1 MDIELKEEYRDID
14 VEDCGFSN
22 RTHNILLRYQ
32 ITNVYEL
39 AEKYNE
45 GLTGLRGVGVFV
57 EEEVQSFF
65 ESKINDALDESK
77 RKKEVLQTI
86 AEAKAKIVAAEEL
99 EAENVKPF
107 LESMD
112 QISIS
117 ELPMS
122 VRVYNGLKRGG
133 INTVKDLLLLKKSEL
148 LELRN
153 IGATSVEEIESI
165 QNSIWVERE
174 EYFSQKAG
182 EYDDVEAKLTEDT
195 RDFDKIVIAD
205 LRENYNFSTALLQEW
220 FGITR
225 QGVYQRLAPH
235 KKNKDKWVGKELTSK
250 DLEGIRLLISQK
262 SLYEEIEDE
271 KYYFF
276 NNKKDDCVFLCVSDK
291 EIKCFYLA
299 DLPEDV
305 QEIIRKENLDRYDAE
320 ELALSPLGEIVYI
333 LKEPYYKPND
343 MYNYR
348 RLAQRRGM
356 SLDEYAQFLEGIPY
370 YGGKNITDDQI
381 IEFFD
386 ANMVDGKV
394 YISSDSSNQWIRSYS
409 SRNGYTL
416 KAFIEFY
423 GYESAMVEAYDKSV
437 NARLSHVEELK
448 KHIVH
453 DNVIYLDTFSQIY
466 RTISV
471 YASHN
476 GMTLNEYIEDLG
488 FKRTM
493 LRPFVHRTNDEADM
507 EIYQPVEDAKLPEKI
522 FANNPLIGNYVFSE
536 KNLRAINSNAKKYV
550 DQMVSDP
557 GVFKSPNALKAE
569 MQVTL
574 AVINYAKNWA
584 SEEESS
590 FWNYMSGQFGYRES
604 SSEVRDVLCRCVED
618 SMKHQKRLFLSDAN
632 GNLYKG
638 TIVVHAMTT
647 KKTWM
652 YLFDFLFDF
661 YKNNLNWTYMEND
674 PSIGQMVRALYRK
687 LDDSILDSKDESIS
701 ISSEVYRFQ
710 EGIRKLVL
718 YRPKYAEKLFGR
730 LIKRLDEIIKQ
741 EAGPANTYEEVL
753 AEEWIAKKMQKIL
766 ETKTRRTWSTEA
778 KDVAISYDRIRASY
792 QLENETDV
800 KIVLPDIRLKEED
813 TGNVVMHIYYG
824 DKLVDTKALS
834 FYGNELGRTV
844 QGKKIDLKECQR
856 LSGANSFDFAVR
868 ITCGDTV
875 IYDSENTLYRNCLV
889 FEKKSEVN
897 PTSCSKGNY
906 TIVIPAGEN
915 LEVENAQV
923 NTISEDIR
931 YGNYYYVQFER
942 DFVFSFHDEILAI
955 DNISNK
961 AIRVIVPHVRRDLSF
976 VRDGLQYKVTSSCDV
991 VRIVMSEDDIQ
1002 GKYVI
1007 LLNGER
1013 IGFDELNASKNSST
1027 TIYELPVNMSTNEE
1041 ACRIQIIDLNRN
1053 KLVFNEQF
1061 ITAENV
1067 LFEFNRLV
1075 YYSEKDFEN
1084 ASLRYSFN
1092 DMEPE
1097 SIQVTQEDEFIS
1109 VPFANGEFVFGV
1121 PELKVYDT
1129 LAHHWGR
1136 GTQYWIGEIGY
1147 ETFMRVD
1154 YPDSTDV
1161 KLFLGEYEI
1170 PVENDGSYGIGN
1182 VIHGLEFTDSDD
1194 VDLKIRIYA
1203 DDIEYAGY
1211 QLCRIA
1217 VREKFAF
1224 QPKLIVEGDKLL
1236 WDRGYGFVGR
1246 KDNVFKLKVTSDNG
1260 YSESFSLKLDEELIA
1275 DGLNL
1280 ELGEYNYQIVKE
1292 SRNVFMPS
1300 EELITE
1306 GVFFVGNAN
1315 ELRFLHHKICI
1326 DKVSFYD
1333 FYFDKVMQT
1342 EIVKICID
1350 NLKYVG
1356 TESVSDDGELPIYT
1370 GIVFY
1375 ENKHGVRKEFSDK
1388 NEITE
1393 SGTLMKVNPVRV
1405 ALLND
1410 SVLSMVDSEGD
1421 ESDLGDG
1428 FYCYSFRDKD
1438 TGEIK
1443 YSFTDREYC
1452 AWNKKFYRGVDL
1464 YIYERERM
1472 E

>member
-14 VEDCGFSN
+14 IEDCGFSN
-22 RTHNILLRYQ
+22 RTHNILLRSQ

-45 GLTGLRGVGVFV
+45 GITSLRGAGVFV
-57 EEEVQSFF
+57 EEEVRSFF
-65 ESKINDALDESK
+65 ESRISDIIDVIQH
-77 RKKEVLQTI
+77 KKDVLQTI
-86 AEAKAKIVAAEEL
+86 AEAKAKMDEVERL
-99 EAENVKPF
+99 EAENVQSF
-107 LESMD
+107 LDAMD
-112 QISIS
+112 RVDIFEI
-117 ELPMS
+117 PMS
-122 VRVYNGLKRGG
+122 VRVHNGLRRGG
-133 INTVKDLLLLKKSEL
+133 INTVKDLLLLKKSDL

-153 IGATSVEEIESI
+153 IGATSVDEIVSI
-165 QNSIWVERE
+165 QNSIWAERE
-174 EYFSQKAG
+174 EYFSKEVS
-182 EYDDVEAKLTEDT
+182 EYDDVEDDLTENT
-195 RDFDKIVIAD
+195 RDFDKLVIAD
-205 LRENYNFSTALLQEW
+205 LRDNYSFSTALLQEW

-225 QGVYQRLAPH
+225 QRVYQKLEPR
-235 KKNKDKWVGKELTSK
+235 KKNRDKWVGKELTDK
-250 DLEGIRLLISQK
+250 DLDGIKRLISLK
-262 SLYEEIEDE
+262 SMSEEIEGE

-276 NNKKDDCVFLCVSDK
+276 NNKKDDCVFLCVTEK

-305 QEIIRKENLDRYDAE
+305 QEIIRNENLDKYDSD
-320 ELALSPLGEIVYI
+320 ELSGSPLGETVYI
-333 LKEPYYKPND
+333 LKEPYYRPYD
-343 MYNYR
+343 MYKYR
-348 RLAQRRGM
+348 LLAQRRGM
-356 SLDEYAQFLEGIPY
+356 SLDEYAQFLVGLPY

-381 IEFFD
+381 IEFFE
-386 ANMVDGKV
+386 ANIVDGKV
-394 YISSDSSNQWIRSYS
+394 YISSDSSNQWIRSYA

-416 KAFIEFY
+416 KAFIELY
-423 GYESAMVEAYDKSV
+423 GYESAMVDAYDKSV
-437 NARLSHVEELK
+437 NARLAHIEELK
-448 KHIVH
+448 KCIVY
-453 DNVIYLDTFSQIY
+453 DNVVYLDTFSPIY

-476 GMTLNEYIEDLG
+476 GTTLNEYITDLG

-493 LRPFVHRTNDEADM
+493 LRPLVNRSNDEADM
-507 EIYQPVEDAKLPEKI
+507 EIYQPAEDAKITEKI
-522 FANNPLIGNYVFSE
+522 FANYPLLGNYVFSE
-536 KNLRAINSNAKKYV
+536 KNIQALNTNAKKYV

-557 GVFKSPNALKAE
+557 GVFKSANALKAE

-590 FWNYMSGQFGYRES
+590 FWNFMSGQFGYRES

-618 SMKHQKRLFLSDAN
+618 SMKHQKRLFLSDVN

-687 LDDSILDSKDESIS
+687 LDDSTLESKDEAIS

-718 YRPKYAEKLFGR
+718 YRPKYAEKMFGR

-741 EAGPANTYEEVL
+741 EAGPAKTYEEVL
-753 AEEWIAKKMQKIL
+753 AEEWISKKMQKIL
-766 ETKTRRTWSTEA
+766 ETKTRRSWSTEA

-813 TGNVVMHIYYG
+813 TGNVTMQIYYG
-824 DKLVDTKALS
+824 DKLVDTKGLS

-856 LSGANSFDFAVR
+856 LSGANTFDFAVR

-875 IYDSENTLYRNCLV
+875 IYDSENSLYRSCLA
-889 FEKKSEVN
+889 FDKKSEVN
-897 PTSCSKGNY
+897 PTSCTKGNY
-906 TIVIPAGEN
+906 TIVIPGGEN

-923 NTISEDIR
+923 NVISEDVR
-931 YGNYYYVQFER
+931 YGNYYYVQFEN

-955 DNISNK
+955 DNISNE
-961 AIRVIVPHVRRDLSF
+961 AIRVIVPHVRKDLSF
-976 VRDGLQYKVTSSCDV
+976 VRDGLQYKVASACDV

-1013 IGFDELNASKNSST
+1013 ISFDELGALKNGT
-1027 TIYELPVNMSTNEE
+1027 NTIYELPINMRTNEE
-1041 ACRIQIIDLNRN
+1041 ACRIQILDLNRN
-1053 KLVFNEQF
+1053 KLVLNEQF
-1061 ITAENV
+1061 IIAENV
-1067 LFEFNRLV
+1067 LFEFDRLV

-1084 ASLRYSFN
+1084 ASLRYSF
-1092 DMEPE
+1092 DDTEPV
-1097 SIQVTQEDEFIS
+1097 SIQITNKDEFIS
-1109 VPFANGEFVFGV
+1109 VPFAEGEFVFRV
-1121 PELKVYDT
+1121 PALKVYDS
-1129 LAHHWGR
+1129 LAHHWGA
-1136 GTQYWIGEIGY
+1136 GTQYWIEEIGY
-1147 ETFMRVD
+1147 ETFMRVE
-1154 YPDSTDV
+1154 YPDSISV
-1161 KLFLGEYEI
+1161 RLFLGDYDI
-1170 PVENDGSYGIGN
+1170 PVEMDDSYGIGN
-1182 VIHGLEFTDSDD
+1182 VLHGLDHEDKDD
-1194 VDLKIRIYA
+1194 VGLKIVAYIDDTVYA
-1203 DDIEYAGY
+1203 SY
-1211 QLCRIA
+1211 QLAKIA
-1217 VREKFAF
+1217 VKERFAF
-1224 QPKLIVEGDKLL
+1224 QPKLIVERDKLL

-1246 KDNVFKLKVTSDNG
+1246 KDTVFKLKISSDNG
-1260 YSESFSLKLDEELIA
+1260 YNETLNLNLEEELIA
-1275 DGLNL
+1275 DGLSL
-1280 ELGEYNYQIVKE
+1280 ELGEYKYQIVKE
-1292 SRNVFMPS
+1292 SGNIFMPA

-1306 GVFFVGNAN
+1306 GIFFVGDAN
-1315 ELRFLHHKICI
+1315 ELRFLNHRICI
-1326 DKVSFYD
+1326 DKASFYD
-1333 FYFDKVMQT
+1333 FYSDKVMQKD
-1342 EIVKICID
+1342 IIKICID
-1350 NLKYVG
+1350 NLKYIG

-1370 GIVFY
+1370 GIVFF
-1375 ENKHGVRKEFSDK
+1375 ENKHGIRKEFSYQK
-1388 NEITE
+1388 EVTE

-1410 SVLSMVDSEGD
+1410 SVLSMVDFEGD
-1421 ESDLGDG
+1421 EFDEGDG

-1452 AWNKKFYRGVDL
+1452 DWNKKFYRGVDL
-1464 YIYERERM
+1464 YIYKRERM